1 MADSIYTDVTNVITA
16 GGYDLADLLHRIDV
30 LYAGGRLTDE
40 EYQQLFDAA
49 ADGADMDAQLP
60 GVEERLSSLELRVA
74 ALEAG
79 IAPTEP
85 SDEEWP
91 EWVKPTSKDTMYN
104 KDDKVSCD
112 GRRFIC
118 RKNNVATKPTDD
130 SKSWE
135 EQA

>member
-1 MADSIYTDVTNVITA
+1 MVT
-16 GGYDLADLLHRIDV
+16 HRITV
-30 LYAGGRLTDE
+30 RGRRLSGVPFSVV
-40 EYQQLFDAA
+40 QGCRSADALELDLDGDF
-49 ADGADMDAQLP
+49 DGADMDAQLP

-79 IAPTEP
+79 TAPTEP

-118 RKNNVATKPTDD
+118 RKNNVTTKPTED